1 VTTTNSLDRADL
13 RSVAAGI
20 GQDVAGPAAADVDRQ
35 ARFPRESIE
44 ALRDARM
51 LSAYVPTECGGAGA
65 SLAEIAGAVE
75 ALGQQCAST
84 AMIFAMHQIQ
94 VACLVR
100 HGRTGYWRALTGE
113 IADAQLLLGSATT
126 EAGIGGD
133 VRSSSCA
140 VEVAGD
146 TFQLKKNAP
155 VISYGAYS
163 DLILVTARRTPDS
176 PPNDQVLVACRTPG
190 LSLRPTSE
198 WDTLGFRGTC
208 SPGFM
213 LEAGGSVDAIM
224 DDSYGDISSQ
234 TMLPVSHILWS
245 SAWLGLATAA
255 VDTARRFVRGQARNR
270 PGVTPPGALRV
281 AELVAVHQQMKE
293 LVHGAARRF
302 DEAAGSVDEL
312 SGLGFAIAMNSL
324 KVAASSL
331 VVDIV
336 GSAMLIC
343 GIAGYREDSEY
354 SLGRHLRDAYGA
366 ALMVN
371 NDRILGNSAQLLLVS
386 KD

>member
-1 VTTTNSLDRADL
+1 MTTTNSLDRADL

>member
-1 VTTTNSLDRADL
+1 MTTTNSLDRADL

-190 LSLRPTSE
+190 LSLSPTSE

>member
-1 VTTTNSLDRADL
+1 MTTTNSLDRTDL

-20 GQDVAGPAAADVDRQ
+20 GQDVVGPAAADVDRL
-35 ARFPRESIE
+35 ARFPHESIE
-44 ALRDARM
+44 ALRAARM
-51 LSAYVPTECGGAGA
+51 LSAYVPKESGGAGA
-65 SLAEIAGAVE
+65 SLFEIAAAVE
-75 ALGQQCAST
+75 ALGQHCAST

-94 VACLVR
+94 VACVVR
-100 HGRTGYWRALTGE
+100 HGRSETLRALTEE

-146 TFQLKKNAP
+146 TFRLKKNAP
-155 VISYGAYS
+155 VISYGAYA

-190 LSLRPTSE
+190 LSLSPTSE

-213 LEAGGSVDAIM
+213 LEACGSVDAIL

-245 SAWLGLATAA
+245 SAWLGLASAA

-270 PGVTPPGALRV
+270 PGVTPPGALRI

-302 DEAAGSVDEL
+302 DEAADRVDEL
-312 SGLGFAIAMNSL
+312 SGLGFAISMNSL

-336 GSAMLIC
+336 GGAMLIC
-343 GIAGYREDSEY
+343 GIAGYREDSEF

-371 NDRILGNSAQLLLVS
+371 NDRILGNSAQLLLVH

>member
-1 VTTTNSLDRADL
+1 VTATNSLDRTDL

-20 GQDVAGPAAADVDRQ
+20 GQDVAGPAAADVDRL
-35 ARFPRESIE
+35 ARFPRESID

-51 LSAYVPTECGGAGA
+51 LSAYVPTELGGAGA
-65 SLAEIAGAVE
+65 SLSEVAGAVE
-75 ALGQQCAST
+75 ALGQHCAST

-100 HGRTGYWRALTGE
+100 HGRTGYLRALTEE

-146 TFQLKKNAP
+146 TFRLKKNAP

-190 LSLRPTSE
+190 LSLSPTSE

-213 LEAGGSVDAIM
+213 LEADGSVDAIL

-302 DEAAGSVDEL
+302 DEAAGRVDEL

-371 NDRILGNSAQLLLVS
+371 NDRILGNSAQLLLVH

>member
-1 VTTTNSLDRADL
+1 MTTTNSLDRADL

-20 GQDVAGPAAADVDRQ
+20 GQDVVGPAAADVDRQ